1 MTEKL
6 STFQQVD
13 IDAALEAFNGDR
25 YKMILGAAVLARQ
38 IETKRN
44 IADRASPGT
53 YANKPTVAALKE
65 IAAGDVQV

>member
-1 MTEKL
+1 
-6 STFQQVD
+6 
-13 IDAALEAFNGDR
+13 
-25 YKMILGAAVLARQ
+25 MILGAAVLARQ

-65 IAAGDVQV
+65 IAAGSVQV